1 MERLTFEGNFCDI
14 AMCQEVRGGSFCENG
29 YCSQYK
35 VWERLKEYEDME
47 EQGLLLRL
55 PCKVGDRIYQ
65 VISDYTTPNKKA
77 FIEED
82 VFHLGLLTDSGELPA
97 NCYLTLKAAEKALEA
112 VNESTV

>member
-14 AMCQEVRGGSFCENG
+14 AMCQEVRGGPFCKDG

-35 VWERLKEYEDME
+35 IWERLKAYEDME
-47 EQGLLLRL
+47 EQGLLLRI
-55 PCKVGDRIYQ
+55 PCRIGTRIYQ
-65 VISDYTTPNKKA
+65 VLPDYTSPDKSL

-97 NCYLTLKAAEKALEA
+97 NCYFTLKAAEKALEGN
-112 VNESTV
+112 NEAK

>member
-14 AMCQEVRGGSFCENG
+14 AMCQEVRGGPFCKDG

-35 VWERLKEYEDME
+35 VWERLKDYEDMD

-55 PCKVGDRIYQ
+55 PCKVGSRIYQ
-65 VISDYTTPNKKA
+65 VIQDYTAPDRKA

-97 NCYLTLKAAEKALEA
+97 NCYTTYKAAKRAQEA
-112 VNESTV
+112 VNESNV